1 MLNLDFFKKNKKNL
15 KKPLD
20 KIETLWYS
28 NKADREA
35 GSTGL

>member
-1 MLNLDFFKKNKKNL
+1 VPIDKKYAKKM
-15 KKPLD
+15 KKMLD
-20 KIETLWYS
+20 KVELMWYS